1 MENKEKEVI
10 NESIKVADVLAK
22 QLKIWQRVSFV
33 LFGIL
38 VMFGILSYIYFYNT
52 ETVVETT
59 TLEGVNALY
68 NNNDGTNNYNHQ
80 LIASDYITNE
90 NILKLMTELNKTN
103 NITNK

>member
-52 ETVVETT
+52 DTVVETT
-59 TLEGVNALY
+59 TLEGVNAKI
-68 NNNDGTNNYNHQ
+68 GTGNYTQ

>member
-10 NESIKVADVLAK
+10 NESIKVSDVLAK

-59 TLEGVNALY
+59 TLEGNQNAKI
-68 NNNDGTNNYNHQ
+68 GTGNYTQ

>member
-10 NESIKVADVLAK
+10 NESIKVSDVLAK

-59 TLEGVNALY
+59 TLEGNQNAKI
-68 NNNDGTNNYNHQ
+68 GTGNYTQ

-103 NITNK
+103 N

>member
-10 NESIKVADVLAK
+10 NESIKVSDVLAK

-59 TLEGVNALY
+59 TLEGNQNAKI
-68 NNNDGTNNYNHQ
+68 GTGNYTQ
-80 LIASDYITNE
+80 LIASDYITDE

>member
-10 NESIKVADVLAK
+10 NESIKVSDVLAK

-59 TLEGVNALY
+59 TLEGNQNAKI
-68 NNNDGTNNYNHQ
+68 GTENYTQ
-80 LIASDYITNE
+80 PIASDYITNE

>member
-1 MENKEKEVI
+1 MEDKELI
-10 NESIKVADVLAK
+10 NESIKVSNILSKELSFWKKIFIVSNVIWLSLA
-22 QLKIWQRVSFV
+22 L
-33 LFGIL
+33 L
-38 VMFGILSYIYFYNT
+38 FGILSYIYFYNT

-59 TLEGVNALY
+59 TLEGNQNAKI
-68 NNNDGTNNYNHQ
+68 GTGNYTQ

>member
-10 NESIKVADVLAK
+10 NESIKVSDVLAK

-38 VMFGILSYIYFYNT
+38 IMFGILSYIYFYNT

-59 TLEGVNALY
+59 TLEGNQNAKI
-68 NNNDGTNNYNHQ
+68 GTGNYTQ

>member
-1 MENKEKEVI
+1 MENKEKEII
-10 NESIKVADVLAK
+10 NESIKVSDFLAK

-59 TLEGVNALY
+59 TLEGINTSY
-68 NNNDGTNNYNHQ
+68 NKGTNNNHQ
-80 LIASDYITNE
+80 LIATDLTNE

>member
-1 MENKEKEVI
+1 MENKEKELI

-52 ETVVETT
+52 DTVIETT
-59 TLEGVNALY
+59 TLDRVQALY
-68 NNNDGTNNYNHQ
+68 TKDGHN

-103 NITNK
+103 N

>member
-1 MENKEKEVI
+1 MENKEKELI

-22 QLKIWQRVSFV
+22 ELAFWKKMFKWSCIISISFI
-33 LFGIL
+33 FIL
-38 VMFGILSYIYFYNT
+38 LTACYVYIYNT
-52 ETVVETT
+52 DTVIETT
-59 TLEGVNALY
+59 TLDGVQALY
-68 NNNDGTNNYNHQ
+68 TKDGHN

>member
-1 MENKEKEVI
+1 MENKEKELI
-10 NESIKVADVLAK
+10 NESIKVSDVLAK

-59 TLEGVNALY
+59 TLEGNQNAKI
-68 NNNDGTNNYNHQ
+68 GTGNYTQ

>member
-1 MENKEKEVI
+1 MENKEKELI
-10 NESIKVADVLAK
+10 NESIKVSDVLAK

-59 TLEGVNALY
+59 TLEGNQNAKI
-68 NNNDGTNNYNHQ
+68 GTGNYTQ
-80 LIASDYITNE
+80 LIASDYITDE